1 MKKIFYV
8 LIGLCALVLVGCG
21 NSENK
26 VDGKYY
32 SISAGKPELVLE
44 IEGDGGTYYSD
55 ESEFPLL
62 ELDKKQGTFK
72 LSIWLGELLY
82 TYELHEDGTLDV
94 KIPAFGESQDETLY
108 KLDSKAYKQKMEQS
122 SED

>member
-8 LIGLCALVLVGCG
+8 LIGLCALILVGCG

-32 SISAGKPELVLE
+32 SFSAGKPELVLE